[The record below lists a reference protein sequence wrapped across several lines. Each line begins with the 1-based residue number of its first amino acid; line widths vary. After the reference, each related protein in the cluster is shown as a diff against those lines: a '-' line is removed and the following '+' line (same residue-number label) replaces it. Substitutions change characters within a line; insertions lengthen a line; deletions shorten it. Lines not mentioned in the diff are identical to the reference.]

1 MNSMNKI
8 RLAIGRAVVKL
19 INDSTKIQ
27 ELQLQVLS
35 DEVRAR
41 VERFQDYGFTSV
53 PMEGAEAIVLF
64 LGGDR
69 SHGVA
74 VKVDDRRYRK
84 KGLQPGEVCMYTKNG
99 DYVLIKVGGIV
110 EVKASAELKV
120 DAPLATFTGN
130 VKVNGNI
137 VCDGQVSDA
146 NGSMQEMRGVY
157 NTHKHTGVQTGGGT
171 SGNPN
176 ATMT

>member
-1 MNSMNKI
+1 MSLINKI
-8 RLAIGRAVVKL
+8 RLSIGRAVVKL

-27 ELQLQVLS
+27 ELQLQLLS

-41 VERFQDYGFTSV
+41 VEHFQEYGFTSV

-64 LGGDR
+64 VGGDR

-84 KGLQPGEVCMYTKNG
+84 KGLQPGEVCMYTKNN
-99 DYVLIKVGGIV
+99 DYVLIKAGGIV

-157 NTHKHTGVQTGGGT
+157 NGHTHSGVQTGGAST
-171 SGNPN
+171 AAPS

>member
-1 MNSMNKI
+1 MNPMNKI

-19 INDSTKIQ
+19 ITDSTKIQ
-27 ELQLQVLS
+27 ELQLQMLS

-64 LGGDR
+64 VGGDR

-84 KGLQPGEVCMYTKNG
+84 KGLQPGETCMYTKNG
-99 DYVLIKVGGIV
+99 DYVLIKEDGKI
-110 EVKASAELKV
+110 EVKASSEVKV

-146 NGSMQEMRGVY
+146 NGSMQEMRDTY

-176 ATMT
+176 ASMT